1 MIGRLV
7 VQKEYRVD
15 MISILVVQKERR
27 VDPLTLGWRGEEYY
41 KLLTA

>member
-7 VQKEYRVD
+7 VQNWRRVD
-15 MISILVVQKERR
+15 MISRLVVQKEGR
-27 VDPLTLGWRGEEYY
+27 VDPLTLGWRVEEYY